1 MGGGLF
7 GLLPDSILE
16 GVGDSLHSA
25 ADRYTYTVS
34 VPNMYH
40 IVGREGVDALRA
52 ESWQEAWEARRQE
65 EAARATQKKKKQAEK
80 WEKAK
85 QEFDSV
91 GGTPFNGV
99 RAIAKRHNVAIARL
113 KCYADRNAKC
123 RHDSDTDSSALVA
136 DSGPDDSW
144 DGDSDATM

>member
-16 GVGDSLHSA
+16 GFGDSLHST

-40 IVGREGVDALRA
+40 IVGRERVDALRA
-52 ESWQEAWEARRQE
+52 ESWQEAWEACRQE
-65 EAARATQKKKKQAEK
+65 KVVRAVQGKKKQAEK
-80 WEKAK
+80 WKKAK
-85 QEFDSV
+85 QEFDFV

-99 RAIAKRHNVAIARL
+99 RAIAKRHEVAIARP
-113 KCYADRNAKC
+113 KRYADCNAKC
-123 RHDSDTDSSALVA
+123 RYDSDTDSLALVVE
-136 DSGPDDSW
+136 SGPDDPW
-144 DGDSDATM
+144 DGDLDATM